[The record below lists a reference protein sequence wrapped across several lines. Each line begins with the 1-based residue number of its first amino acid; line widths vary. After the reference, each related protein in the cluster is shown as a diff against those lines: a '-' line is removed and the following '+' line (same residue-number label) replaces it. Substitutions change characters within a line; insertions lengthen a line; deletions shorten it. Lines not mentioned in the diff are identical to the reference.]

1 MLYVGLDVHQKRSS
15 MCILNND
22 GKPVK
27 QELIKGPWPKLLERL
42 EQIREPFS
50 VCYEASCGYGHLHD
64 RIAPL
69 PRGQPRVGGPPGPV
83 AADLQEQEEAR
94 PRRRGEDRQAAVPR
108 STRCRAY
115 TCRT

>member
-1 MLYVGLDVHQKRSS
+1 

-64 RIAPL
+64 GSR
-69 PRGQPRVGGPPGPV
+69 
-83 AADLQEQEEAR
+83 
-94 PRRRGEDRQAAVPR
+94 
-108 STRCRAY
+108 RCRGPA
-115 TCRT
+115 TCRWPTRASCG